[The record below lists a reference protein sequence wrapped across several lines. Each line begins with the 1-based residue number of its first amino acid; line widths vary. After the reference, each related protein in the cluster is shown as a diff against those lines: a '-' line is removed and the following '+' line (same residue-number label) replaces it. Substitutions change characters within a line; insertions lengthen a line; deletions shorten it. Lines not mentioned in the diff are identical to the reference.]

1 VSPNER
7 LWEAIRGEQDRARVR
22 ARYLA
27 VAKARRAIGKPATR
41 VRRDRRFWWASVAV
55 LPAMAAAALWV
66 VRWRSPA
73 PDLTFVEAD
82 GQIGRVGV
90 AIDAPPGAPWPLR
103 FSDGSL
109 VSLSAGAHAR
119 VSAVDANGARI
130 VVDRGGA
137 SASVVHR
144 GRSHWVLDVGPFEV
158 LVSGTRFDVNWDSNE
173 EVFRLDL
180 EEGSVLVSGPCMHEP
195 KSVARGDHLRVSC
208 RSKRESTG
216 EVLGRPDGF
225 AERMSPHPEPGATRG
240 VEGGADAGT
249 ADTTAGHASVRAAS
263 RATTPTASVLGT
275 DAWRALV
282 DTGRYRQALDLVE
295 RRGFEEQ
302 CRLALGPDL
311 LDLGDVARFAG
322 DANRARQAYVAA
334 RDKLPGGGRSAYGLG
349 LIAFDQ
355 ERDFSGAAQWF
366 ETYLVEQPEGGLRR
380 EATGRAMEAWQLAGA
395 GAKARAAAQRYLR
408 LYPNG
413 LQAPLARQLATG
425 F

>member
-144 GRSHWVLDVGPFEV
+144 GRSRWVLDVGPFEV

-195 KSVARGDHLRVSC
+195 KAVARGDHLRVSC
-208 RSKRESTG
+208 RSKRESAG
-216 EVLGRPDGF
+216 EAPARPDGF
-225 AERMSPHPEPGATRG
+225 AENVSPPPEPGATRA

-249 ADTTAGHASVRAAS
+249 ADTAAGHASVRAVA
-263 RATTPTASVLGT
+263 RATTTSLLET
-275 DAWRALV
+275 DAWRTLV

-302 CRLALGPDL
+302 CRLAPGPDL

-355 ERDFSGAAQWF
+355 ERDFAGAAQWF
-366 ETYLVEQPEGGLRR
+366 ETYLVEQPEGDLRR